1 LIEGTFTQKMV
12 ELRFNNT
19 YYDCEGLYARLR
31 QLEES
36 LQSGPLAADKL
47 TKFLQMHDQGKP
59 VAPLVSKVVDTIEQ
73 EVRKLVEEGS
83 NYIQNL
89 NVLLDELLEDAKQ
102 KAPAMITNLKELAG
116 RPNKDFLAAMAASQD
131 SLQLFIRIMRNFTE
145 IRENAAAAGS
155 QT

>member
-1 LIEGTFTQKMV
+1 MV

-36 LQSGPLAADKL
+36 LQSGPLAAEKL

-73 EVRKLVEEGS
+73 DVRKLVEEGS

-89 NVLLDELLEDAKQ
+89 NLLVSDLLEDAKQ
-102 KAPAMITNLKELAG
+102 KTPAMISNLKEIAG
-116 RPNKDFLAAMAASQD
+116 RPSKDFLAALAAAQSN
-131 SLQLFIRIMRNFTE
+131 LQLFIKVMRNFTE
-145 IRENAAAAGS
+145 IRENVAAAGS
-155 QT
+155 HT